1 MGKTNPPAGV
11 LIQPGMTVLWL
22 VTALSALLLIVGLVP
37 AALSGLTLP
46 YRILWAAFL
55 LIFVPGAC
63 LAAGAGPW
71 FALDRGTR
79 AVWYQVFT
87 WFVYGFT
94 FLCLYSSAA
103 YLFNISLTAYITG
116 YGAALLVLLAASVLI
131 ARFRSAPVSSSRPR
145 VYETLALSIVLFIIA
160 AAAFHFGGWIS
171 GDAIIHLPKIRQIFA
186 LNIIDYN
193 NIFIKDLAVEVRGY
207 SPLYPFLAAVSR
219 LAGADPMEAW
229 AVVPVVFAVMRVV
242 IFFYATRVLFNNYAF
257 AVLSTGILLLAETVF
272 NLHAGMGVST
282 PHWML
287 SGRFPNPTPFELIFS
302 PLILAGVAD
311 YARHPRVRAGILLAA
326 VGLAY
331 ALIHTY
337 FFLVTLFVAG
347 LIVCAIAIKEGVK
360 GATTWNGARSLAW
373 LAPGLMYAAY
383 LQHQITS
390 PAIVNPSFM
399 SAVGNP
405 GYYPIIHIMKFW
417 PVVDPFTGLW
427 RGPFQVAACVGSVI
441 AAVSLRGRWEM
452 WLLFLPFGVIAFL
465 LLNPLFLKAV
475 EPLDPSFQSF
485 YRLREGLPYV
495 WMLSGG
501 VYAVAR
507 FIKAQW
513 GRTWLAA
520 AAVLSAVLM
529 ASPVAAALRSV
540 REIPYTVEQTFQFY
554 RQNLGFY
561 QQFARVIP
569 AGSVVLM
576 DPRQEWYWP
585 VFLPHFMV
593 THPNQNLLPPNFDPR
608 PREEGIQKFLAGED
622 IDGAEAFLRQSRVD
636 YCVIQAN
643 LPANRVWSARP
654 GMARRAEI
662 MGFTVYARVPDTAR
676 KEPL

>member
-1 MGKTNPPAGV
+1 MGKTNPPAPV
-11 LIQPGMTVLWL
+11 LKQPGAVALWL
-22 VTALSALLLIVGLVP
+22 MTALAALLLVGGLVP
-37 AALSGLTLP
+37 AALSWLTVP
-46 YRILWAAFL
+46 YRILWAASL

-63 LAAGAGPW
+63 LSAGAGPC

-79 AVWYQVFT
+79 AAWFRVFT

-103 YLFNISLTAYITG
+103 YLFNLSLSTYITG

-131 ARFRSAPVSSSRPR
+131 ARFRAGPVSSSRPR
-145 VYETLALSIVLFIIA
+145 LYETMVLSVVLLVIA
-160 AAAFHFGGWIS
+160 VAAFHFGGWIS

-207 SPLYPFLAAVSR
+207 SPLYPFLAAVAR
-219 LAGADPMEAW
+219 LAGADPIEAW
-229 AVVPVVFAVMRVV
+229 AVVPVIFAVMRVV

-257 AVLSTGILLLAETVF
+257 SVLSTAILLLVETVF

-302 PLILAGVAD
+302 PLVLAGVAD

-337 FFLVTLFVAG
+337 FFLVTLFIAG
-347 LIVCAIAIKEGVK
+347 VLVCAIAFKEGVK
-360 GATTWNGARSLAW
+360 SAPAWNGARALAW
-373 LAPGLMYAAY
+373 LAPGLVYAAY
-383 LQHQITS
+383 LQHQITT

-399 SAVGNP
+399 SSAGNP
-405 GYYPIIHIMKFW
+405 GYYPIIHILKSW
-417 PVVDPFTGLW
+417 PVVDPFMGLW
-427 RGPFQVAACVGSVI
+427 RGPFQIAACVGAVI
-441 AAVSLRGRWEM
+441 AAVSLRKRWEM
-452 WLLFLPFGVIAFL
+452 WLLFLPFGVVACL

-501 VYAVAR
+501 VYVLAR
-507 FIKAQW
+507 FIYRRWKMTGIAV
-513 GRTWLAA
+513 AA
-520 AAVLSAVLM
+520 CAGAVLM
-529 ASPVAAALRSV
+529 ASPVAAALRAV
-540 REIPYTVEQTFQFY
+540 QDIPYTVEETFQFY

-608 PREEGIQKFLAGED
+608 PREEGIRKFLAGED
-622 IDGAEAFLRQSRVD
+622 IAATEDFLAACRVD
-636 YCVIQAN
+636 YCVMQAD
-643 LPANRVWSARP
+643 LPANRIWSAQP
-654 GMARRAEI
+654 GMARRADI
-662 MGFTVYARVPDTAR
+662 MGLSVYARVPAAAR